1 MKIDYQ
7 LPPIELLD
15 APVVSV
21 GESQPSIEA
30 NQGKPQAKIS
40 IRSIMESKEWNA
52 TDIGIPVILG
62 EDRSGKPVVVDLSR
76 APHLLIAGATGTGT
90 TLCVHSLILSLLSS
104 FTPDELNLLMVDPK
118 TVDFTYYAS
127 LPHLISPIITDVDK
141 TPAELRLLVEEMERR
156 YRLFS
161 KVGSINI
168 SEFNSRKKLA
178 VTELDDEGK
187 EIPYKI
193 PKIVIIINELADIM
207 VSDARCEVE
216 ISIARIAQK
225 GRAAGIHMIIAT
237 QTPRVNVITS
247 VIKAN
252 MPTRIAFN
260 VTSNVDSRVI
270 LDMGGA
276 EDLIGRGDMLFL
288 ATDSSDFRRI
298 QGAWVSEKEIEKV
311 VKFISRQTSEKVVEI
326 LKNNL
331 DKLKIKLRTFAAER
345 NWERFHSPK
354 NLSMALNVEA
364 AELLEI
370 FQWLT
375 EDESLSM
382 PASKLNH
389 AREEIG
395 DILNYTVRLADKLGI
410 DPLEAAFDKIE
421 KKNRMYPVAEDMEIS
436 RG

>member
-118 TVDFTYYAS
+118 TDDFTYYAS

-207 VSDARCEVE
+207 VSDARCKVE
-216 ISIARIAQK
+216 MSIARIAQK

-237 QTPRVNVITS
+237 QTPSVQVITDI
-247 VIKAN
+247 IKSNIPA
-252 MPTRIAFN
+252 RIAFR
-260 VTSNVDSRVI
+260 VSSKVDSLNI
-270 LDMGGA
+270 LGRDGA
-276 EDLIGRGDMLFL
+276 EDLTGRGDMLL
-288 ATDSSDFRRI
+288 MATDSSDFRRI

-326 LKNNL
+326 RDFDLEISNTQYWITYKVGENRRCYTIIMTPYSLLKL
-331 DKLKIKLRTFAAER
+331 FEIEGIKIEPDTMNSSEPIHFSKAVLLRDYQTRVGELRGEENDDLTAQECWVKPQ
-345 NWERFHSPK
+345 N
-354 NLSMALNVEA
+354 NVE
-364 AELLEI
+364 
-370 FQWLT
+370 
-375 EDESLSM
+375 
-382 PASKLNH
+382 
-389 AREEIG
+389 
-395 DILNYTVRLADKLGI
+395 
-410 DPLEAAFDKIE
+410 
-421 KKNRMYPVAEDMEIS
+421 
-436 RG
+436 